1 MSKTRLIITPLI
13 ISLILTLIIYFLFLI
28 LDLIT
33 NFHTSD
39 VLLNVD
45 FIRNYENMTLIEEL
59 SYHYLTTLIIVIITI
74 VIYVNYINLKPLFFI
89 ILLITFTIL
98 YPFLIKLSVRDMFE
112 YSLNEHVIWI
122 VGHMLFLYLLNTIM
136 TSQCL
141 RILVSK

>member
-59 SYHYLTTLIIVIITI
+59 SYHYLTTLIIVILTI

-122 VGHMLFLYLLNTIM
+122 FGHMLFLYLLNTIM

>member
-59 SYHYLTTLIIVIITI
+59 SYHYLTTLIIVILTI

-112 YSLNEHVIWI
+112 YTLNEHVIWI
-122 VGHMLFLYLLNTIM
+122 FGHMLFLYLLNTIM

>member
-122 VGHMLFLYLLNTIM
+122 FGHMLFLYLLNTIM

>member
-1 MSKTRLIITPLI
+1 MSKIRLIITPLI

-28 LDLIT
+28 IDLIT
-33 NFHTSD
+33 NYHTSD

-45 FIRNYENMTLIEEL
+45 FIRNYENITLIEEL

-122 VGHMLFLYLLNTIM
+122 FGHILFLYLLNTIM

>member
-1 MSKTRLIITPLI
+1 MSKIRLIITPLI
-13 ISLILTLIIYFLFLI
+13 ISLILALIIYFLFLI
-28 LDLIT
+28 IDLIT
-33 NFHTSD
+33 NYHTSD

-45 FIRNYENMTLIEEL
+45 FIRNYENITLIEEL

-122 VGHMLFLYLLNTIM
+122 FGHILFLYLLNTIM